1 VHVLQLEQRVC
12 GGTQGVE
19 MHMESWTLQEQR
31 ACTTSRTTA
40 SAASAA
46 TTATTGASAG
56 RVAAR
61 YPGGVDAL
69 QRSC

>member
-1 VHVLQLEQRVC
+1 MHVLQLEQRVC

-31 ACTTSRTTA
+31 ARPTA
-40 SAASAA
+40 STATAA
-46 TTATTGASAG
+46 TAATTGASAG
-56 RVAAR
+56 RVGAR